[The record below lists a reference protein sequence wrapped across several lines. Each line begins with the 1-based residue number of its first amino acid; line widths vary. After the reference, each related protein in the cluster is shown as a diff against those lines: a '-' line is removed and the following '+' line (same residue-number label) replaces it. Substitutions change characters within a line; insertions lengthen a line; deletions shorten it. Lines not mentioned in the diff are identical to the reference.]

1 MVWYEKSDADKKTLR
16 NRPFHVVI
24 LYKLFFEM
32 IENMLHIDMC
42 CYLDMKLPL
51 QDIRFGLDHTLTV
64 WGKEKHTHTQTHK
77 KRTHPHPLQYLDQ
90 VCIQSILSAADLLHV
105 PLELLDQNLQLAH
118 ALVCFVCCAT
128 QRPGLDKTG
137 IKRDLNPDTR
147 ANRIIVLQTILLC
160 NKAGV
165 TR

>member
-1 MVWYEKSDADKKTLR
+1 MLLFGYEITFTRYQIWTRS
-16 NRPFHVVI
+16 
-24 LYKLFFEM
+24 
-32 IENMLHIDMC
+32 
-42 CYLDMKLPL
+42 
-51 QDIRFGLDHTLTV
+51 HTNCV
-64 WGKEKHTHTQTHK
+64 GKRETHTRTHTQTHK